1 VDRKKVRRAAVVI
14 ACGAIFVIVS
24 AVAYFTAMGRSSPEK
39 ARPLVVSSSAI
50 EGDQLLIS
58 IALKDFPR
66 LRLGGYGLTWG
77 NIDTEIHYTSAIGD
91 TVVTQRPS
99 WKLSV
104 RQNEMVHSISPPP
117 SNQLVTIQMRQT
129 EYPRMSMFSHMVRTN
144 WYGWSSSLKRNE
156 TE

>member
-1 VDRKKVRRAAVVI
+1 
-14 ACGAIFVIVS
+14 
-24 AVAYFTAMGRSSPEK
+24 MGRSSREK

-58 IALKDFPR
+58 IARKDFPR
-66 LRLGGYGLTWG
+66 LRLGRYGLTWG
-77 NIDTEIHYTSAIGD
+77 NLDTEIYYTIAIGD

-99 WKLSV
+99 WKLSFQ
-104 RQNEMVHSISPPP
+104 QNEMVHSISPPP

-129 EYPRMSMFSHMVRTN
+129 EYPRMNMFSNMVLTN
-144 WYGWSSSLKRNE
+144 WYQWSSSLIWKD